1 MSEIRRAKG
10 MRPLTEYRKG
20 NASLSPLQS
29 ILAKCAE
36 CCGDF
41 ADGNQDC
48 KIPGCPLYPY
58 MPYGT
63 AKRRKRHMSEEHKA
77 KLAEAAK
84 RRLNPP
90 HKSK

>member
-10 MRPLTEYRKG
+10 MRQLTEYRKG
-20 NASLSPLQS
+20 NASLSPMQS

-36 CCGDF
+36 CCGDY
-41 ADGNQDC
+41 ADGNVDC

-63 AKRRKRHMSEEHKA
+63 AKRKKREMSEEHRA
-77 KLAEAAK
+77 KLSAAAK
-84 RRLNPP
+84 VHLRRRTE
-90 HKSK
+90 